1 MMRPMP
7 LWLEAIRL
15 LLVFAC
21 IINFSLHQMDLKS
34 NFFNGYIEKEIYVEQ
49 PPGFVDFDHPNHVYK
64 LKNVDAIGF
73 DVLMMIMMM
82 CCN

>member
-1 MMRPMP
+1 
-7 LWLEAIRL
+7 
-15 LLVFAC
+15 
-21 IINFSLHQMDLKS
+21 MDLKS